1 MKYEIPGDMK
11 KTILFFIAI
20 LIGVSVAGQLVGDGL
35 TPGTAYCGTAT
46 SAQSWHYA
54 YNGGIIYVGQT
65 GNKDLTIGTGGSL
78 NIEAGVTVMF
88 CTTSSNLIITGTG
101 YISADGTSSN
111 KITFTRNYPSINSWG
126 HISFESM
133 DPSAGASTIDHSI
146 IEYGDVSSTSLTPV
160 NPNQY
165 GGAIQTDFSNLTISN
180 CEIRNNKAGWG
191 GGIFVGDGRFPSI
204 SSCYIHDN
212 TATTSGGGI
221 YFWKN
226 SSSTFSNSI
235 ITYNSCTGSG
245 GGGGIFVGGA
255 AKNVAII
262 NCTISSNTANDQSLG
277 HNIKIFNNTN
287 SPKPQFINSII
298 WYPANSIVGSSY
310 TNDFDYCA
318 IQDPPLSYPSCITL
332 NASNEGTNPSG
343 PFFAS
348 MSGNNWSLQYLSPCR
363 DAGTMPSPPVPYDYN
378 GNPRVG
384 NYDIGAYEVQYSR
397 WNGTANDNLWTN
409 LSNWDGNIDPSTGLD
424 YVIIPS
430 GLTHYPTASSPDF
443 TLGAGKNMI
452 LQPGAQ
458 ASFGAFTNN
467 GTFKLQCNATDMSS
481 LICSSVTGSG
491 TDSIELYL
499 SGGGGPNYKWH
510 YISTPISYLNVSTF
524 APTYSNNVA
533 SWNDDALSGTLV
545 SGWIDFDGYVYSTKV
560 IIFQKAFDHLIPGIG
575 YDYYAIAGR
584 KYTLSGQIN
593 TSDVTLNL
601 SYAVDDALHGFNLL
615 GNPFPSGLN
624 WDDIANNVAFPANT
638 SKTIYFTRDN
648 AQCSYVVGVGV
659 PGDVTG
665 IIPPEQGFFVKT
677 NSTGNSITLAAGAR
691 SQGTIHS
698 RYKGSTIIPLV
709 RLALTE
715 GHISDETVVR
725 FDPLAKTNLDY
736 DFDAL
741 KMFVSTT
748 STQIYSALGGTD
760 YSINGQ
766 PFPDTLITIPVVVN
780 LTIDGNHNIT
790 VPQLQGLDN
799 YDVTLTDKITGFTAN
814 LKTTPTLSFSAS
826 AGTIADRFTLKISKI
841 VTGIENPVVSKN
853 TFNIYPANS
862 VINIQTLSDVW
873 EGKIGSVK
881 VMDLTGKTVGDLSN
895 AEFSKNSLVQ
905 VAVPG
910 AKGMYMVEIR
920 SGIMR
925 YVGKVMIR

>member
-1 MKYEIPGDMK
+1 
-11 KTILFFIAI
+11 
-20 LIGVSVAGQLVGDGL
+20 
-35 TPGTAYCGTAT
+35 
-46 SAQSWHYA
+46 
-54 YNGGIIYVGQT
+54 
-65 GNKDLTIGTGGSL
+65 
-78 NIEAGVTVMF
+78 
-88 CTTSSNLIITGTG
+88 
-101 YISADGTSSN
+101 
-111 KITFTRNYPSINSWG
+111 
-126 HISFESM
+126 
-133 DPSAGASTIDHSI
+133 
-146 IEYGDVSSTSLTPV
+146 
-160 NPNQY
+160 
-165 GGAIQTDFSNLTISN
+165 
-180 CEIRNNKAGWG
+180 
-191 GGIFVGDGRFPSI
+191 
-204 SSCYIHDN
+204 
-212 TATTSGGGI
+212 
-221 YFWKN
+221 
-226 SSSTFSNSI
+226 
-235 ITYNSCTGSG
+235 
-245 GGGGIFVGGA
+245 
-255 AKNVAII
+255 
-262 NCTISSNTANDQSLG
+262 
-277 HNIKIFNNTN
+277 
-287 SPKPQFINSII
+287 
-298 WYPANSIVGSSY
+298 
-310 TNDFDYCA
+310 
-318 IQDPPLSYPSCITL
+318 
-332 NASNEGTNPSG
+332 
-343 PFFAS
+343 
-348 MSGNNWSLQYLSPCR
+348 
-363 DAGTMPSPPVPYDYN
+363 
-378 GNPRVG
+378 
-384 NYDIGAYEVQYSR
+384 
-397 WNGTANDNLWTN
+397 
-409 LSNWDGNIDPSTGLD
+409 
-424 YVIIPS
+424 
-430 GLTHYPTASSPDF
+430 
-443 TLGAGKNMI
+443 
-452 LQPGAQ
+452 
-458 ASFGAFTNN
+458 
-467 GTFKLQCNATDMSS
+467 
-481 LICSSVTGSG
+481 
-491 TDSIELYL
+491 
-499 SGGGGPNYKWH
+499 
-510 YISTPISYLNVSTF
+510 
-524 APTYSNNVA
+524 
-533 SWNDDALSGTLV
+533 
-545 SGWIDFDGYVYSTKV
+545 
-560 IIFQKAFDHLIPGIG
+560 
-575 YDYYAIAGR
+575 
-584 KYTLSGQIN
+584 
-593 TSDVTLNL
+593 
-601 SYAVDDALHGFNLL
+601 LHGFNLL

-648 AQCSYVVGVGV
+648 AQCSYVGGVGV

>member
-1 MKYEIPGDMK
+1 
-11 KTILFFIAI
+11 
-20 LIGVSVAGQLVGDGL
+20 
-35 TPGTAYCGTAT
+35 
-46 SAQSWHYA
+46 
-54 YNGGIIYVGQT
+54 
-65 GNKDLTIGTGGSL
+65 
-78 NIEAGVTVMF
+78 
-88 CTTSSNLIITGTG
+88 
-101 YISADGTSSN
+101 
-111 KITFTRNYPSINSWG
+111 
-126 HISFESM
+126 
-133 DPSAGASTIDHSI
+133 
-146 IEYGDVSSTSLTPV
+146 
-160 NPNQY
+160 
-165 GGAIQTDFSNLTISN
+165 
-180 CEIRNNKAGWG
+180 
-191 GGIFVGDGRFPSI
+191 
-204 SSCYIHDN
+204 
-212 TATTSGGGI
+212 
-221 YFWKN
+221 
-226 SSSTFSNSI
+226 
-235 ITYNSCTGSG
+235 
-245 GGGGIFVGGA
+245 
-255 AKNVAII
+255 
-262 NCTISSNTANDQSLG
+262 
-277 HNIKIFNNTN
+277 
-287 SPKPQFINSII
+287 
-298 WYPANSIVGSSY
+298 
-310 TNDFDYCA
+310 
-318 IQDPPLSYPSCITL
+318 
-332 NASNEGTNPSG
+332 
-343 PFFAS
+343 
-348 MSGNNWSLQYLSPCR
+348 
-363 DAGTMPSPPVPYDYN
+363 MPSPPVPYDYN

-648 AQCSYVVGVGV
+648 AQCSYVGGVGV

>member
-1 MKYEIPGDMK
+1 
-11 KTILFFIAI
+11 
-20 LIGVSVAGQLVGDGL
+20 
-35 TPGTAYCGTAT
+35 
-46 SAQSWHYA
+46 
-54 YNGGIIYVGQT
+54 
-65 GNKDLTIGTGGSL
+65 
-78 NIEAGVTVMF
+78 
-88 CTTSSNLIITGTG
+88 
-101 YISADGTSSN
+101 
-111 KITFTRNYPSINSWG
+111 
-126 HISFESM
+126 
-133 DPSAGASTIDHSI
+133 
-146 IEYGDVSSTSLTPV
+146 
-160 NPNQY
+160 
-165 GGAIQTDFSNLTISN
+165 
-180 CEIRNNKAGWG
+180 
-191 GGIFVGDGRFPSI
+191 
-204 SSCYIHDN
+204 
-212 TATTSGGGI
+212 
-221 YFWKN
+221 
-226 SSSTFSNSI
+226 
-235 ITYNSCTGSG
+235 
-245 GGGGIFVGGA
+245 
-255 AKNVAII
+255 
-262 NCTISSNTANDQSLG
+262 
-277 HNIKIFNNTN
+277 
-287 SPKPQFINSII
+287 
-298 WYPANSIVGSSY
+298 
-310 TNDFDYCA
+310 
-318 IQDPPLSYPSCITL
+318 
-332 NASNEGTNPSG
+332 
-343 PFFAS
+343 

-397 WNGTANDNLWTN
+397 WNGTANDNLLTN

-481 LICSSVTGSG
+481 LICSSVTGTGS
-491 TDSIELYL
+491 DSIELYL
-499 SGGGGPNYKWH
+499 SGGGGAPNYKWH
-510 YISTPISYLNVSTF
+510 YISSPVSSLDVSTF
-524 APTYSNNVA
+524 APSFTLNVA
-533 SWNDDALSGTLV
+533 GWYDNLVTGTLV
-545 SGWIDFDGYVYSTKV
+545 SGWIAYDGYVYFTKV
-560 IIFQKAFDHLIPGIG
+560 LGGPTFEYFVTGIG
-575 YDYYAIAGR
+575 YDYYAIVDR
-584 KYTLSGQIN
+584 KYTISGQIN
-593 TSDVTLNL
+593 TSDVPISL
-601 SYAVDDALHGFNLL
+601 SYYVNDALHGFNLL
-615 GNPFPSGLN
+615 GNPFSSGLN
-624 WDDIANNVAFPANT
+624 WDDIANSVAFPTNT

-648 AQCSYVVGVGV
+648 AQCSYVSGVGV

-677 NSTGNSITLAAGAR
+677 NSLGNSITLPAAAR
-691 SQGTIHS
+691 SQGTIHG
-698 RYKGSTIIPLV
+698 RYKGTSVIPLV
-709 RLALTE
+709 RLALAE
-715 GHISDETVVR
+715 GTISDETVVR
-725 FDPLAKTNLDY
+725 FDPLAKTGLDY

-760 YSINGQ
+760 YSTNGQ
-766 PFPDTLITIPVVVN
+766 PFPDTLIAIPVVVN
-780 LTIDGNHNIT
+780 LTIDGNHKIT